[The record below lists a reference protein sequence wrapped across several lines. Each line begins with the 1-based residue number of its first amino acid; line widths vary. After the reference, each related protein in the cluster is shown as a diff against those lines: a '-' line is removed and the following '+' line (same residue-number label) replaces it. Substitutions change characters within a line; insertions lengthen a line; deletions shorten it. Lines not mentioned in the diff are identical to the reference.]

1 MTQAEI
7 IKQLQGLKEIKPNQ
21 DWVVLTKSQIL
32 RTEKPVFSPF
42 AIFSPAKAYS
52 CAGMVFVLLLVGIF
66 GFAQNSLPGDFLYS
80 IKKITERSQAV
91 FISESEKPNFQ
102 LKLTSNRLEDLARI
116 VEANQVS
123 KLSSALKELSA
134 SKSEA
139 KKEVV
144 NSIKN
149 KPEEAVEIAKKV
161 APELQEIN
169 EREDQVLASLGL
181 EPVQEETGEPTE
193 KTVIEVLIQD
203 VENSSL
209 TEEQENDLA
218 GVKELYDSENYQ
230 GALDSY
236 MISSLNR

>member
-218 GVKELYDSENYQ
+218 KVKELYDNENYQ

>member
-1 MTQAEI
+1 ME
-7 IKQLQGLKEIKPNQ
+7 G
-21 DWVVLTKSQIL
+21 
-32 RTEKPVFSPF
+32 
-42 AIFSPAKAYS
+42 
-52 CAGMVFVLLLVGIF
+52 
-66 GFAQNSLPGDFLYS
+66 
-80 IKKITERSQAV
+80 
-91 FISESEKPNFQ
+91 
-102 LKLTSNRLEDLARI
+102 
-116 VEANQVS
+116 NQVS

-218 GVKELYDSENYQ
+218 KVKELYDNENYQ

-236 MISSLNR
+236 MIRSLNQ

>member
-1 MTQAEI
+1 MTE
-7 IKQLQGLKEIKPNQ
+7 KELIGKIRELHQIKPNQ

-66 GFAQNSLPGDFLYS
+66 GFAQHSLPGDFLYS

-218 GVKELYDSENYQ
+218 KVKELYDNENYQ
-230 GALDSY
+230 GALEFY
-236 MISSLNR
+236 LTSSLNQ

>member
-91 FISESEKPNFQ
+91 FVSGDEKPIFQ
-102 LKLTSNRLEDLARI
+102 FKLANNRLEELAKI
-116 VEANQVS
+116 AQANQVN
-123 KLSSALKELSA
+123 KLSSALKEFSA
-134 SKSEA
+134 AKSEA

-149 KPEEAVEIAKKV
+149 KPEGAVEIAREV
-161 APELQEIN
+161 AIELQELN
-169 EREDQVLASLGL
+169 EKEVRVLASLGL
-181 EPVQEETGEPTE
+181 EPVKESGELTE
-193 KTVIEVLIQD
+193 KTMIEILIKSAED
-203 VENSSL
+203 ASL

-230 GALDSY
+230 GALEFY
-236 MISSLNR
+236 LTSSLNQ

>member
-1 MTQAEI
+1 MTE
-7 IKQLQGLKEIKPNQ
+7 KELIGKIRELHQIKPNQ

-91 FISESEKPNFQ
+91 FVSGDEKPIFQ
-102 LKLTSNRLEDLARI
+102 FKLANNRLEELAKI
-116 VEANQVS
+116 AQANQVN
-123 KLSSALKELSA
+123 KLSSALKEFSA
-134 SKSEA
+134 AKSEA

-218 GVKELYDSENYQ
+218 KVKELYDNENYQ
-230 GALDSY
+230 GALEFY
-236 MISSLNR
+236 LTSSLNQ

>member
-42 AIFSPAKAYS
+42 AIFSPAKVYS

-102 LKLTSNRLEDLARI
+102 LKLTSNR
-116 VEANQVS
+116 
-123 KLSSALKELSA
+123 
-134 SKSEA
+134 
-139 KKEVV
+139 
-144 NSIKN
+144 
-149 KPEEAVEIAKKV
+149 
-161 APELQEIN
+161 
-169 EREDQVLASLGL
+169 
-181 EPVQEETGEPTE
+181 
-193 KTVIEVLIQD
+193 
-203 VENSSL
+203 
-209 TEEQENDLA
+209 
-218 GVKELYDSENYQ
+218 
-230 GALDSY
+230 
-236 MISSLNR
+236 